1 MESSIELSEKTVAI
15 LNDFRNAAYQM
26 RDIAQRIKIELIES
40 GVISSTDSYSD
51 IKNFVGLQKALL
63 LAMAMGLPKTI
74 GHESKYGCNIV
85 SDFDLYWNMS
95 SDSDFDKFL
104 ESIDFDKNKVRN
116 FTLYLP

>member
-15 LNDFRNAAYQM
+15 LNDFRNATYQM

-51 IKNFVGLQKALL
+51 IKNYVGLQKALL
-63 LAMAMGLPKTI
+63 LAMAMGLPKNI
-74 GHESKYGCNIV
+74 GIESKYGCNIV

-95 SDSDFDKFL
+95 TDSDFDKFL
-104 ESIDFDKNKVRN
+104 ESIDFDKNKVRHIN
-116 FTLYLP
+116 SYLL